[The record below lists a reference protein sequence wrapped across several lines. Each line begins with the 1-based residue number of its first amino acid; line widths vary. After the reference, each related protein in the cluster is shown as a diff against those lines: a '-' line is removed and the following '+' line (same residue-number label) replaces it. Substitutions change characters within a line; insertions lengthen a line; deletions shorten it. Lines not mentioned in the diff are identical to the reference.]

1 MSVWA
6 DISSFFSGLM
16 DWLSQNQ
23 ADPATYL
30 FVFFIF
36 CILAAIILPIPIEV
50 ALIGDPGIY
59 FPLKVLV
66 LAFGKATGAVAVFF
80 IGEKI
85 EETISKFQR
94 WGWFRWLLVKSEKF
108 VRRYGYYA
116 LFAIMSIPFMI
127 DTIPLYIFSLL
138 NKEGKL
144 LSLRGFALT
153 NLLAGFTRGT
163 IIGIIIYVLGY
174 PM

>member
-1 MSVWA
+1 MSILNG
-6 DISSFFSGLM
+6 ISDFFSGLM
-16 DWLSQNQ
+16 NWLSQNQ
-23 ADPATYL
+23 TDPATYL
-30 FVFFIF
+30 LVFFVF
-36 CILAAIILPIPIEV
+36 CVLAAIILPIPIEV

-66 LAFGKATGAVAVFF
+66 LALGKSVGAAGVFI

-85 EETISKFQR
+85 EETVEKLRR
-94 WGWFRWLLVKSEKF
+94 WGWFRWLLKKSEWF

-116 LFAIMSIPFMI
+116 LFVIMSIPFMV
-127 DTIPLYIFSLL
+127 DTIPLYVFSLL

-144 LSLRGFALT
+144 LSMRGFVIV
-153 NLLAGFTRGT
+153 NFLAGLTRGT

>member
-1 MSVWA
+1 
-6 DISSFFSGLM
+6 
-16 DWLSQNQ
+16 
-23 ADPATYL
+23 
-30 FVFFIF
+30 
-36 CILAAIILPIPIEV
+36 
-50 ALIGDPGIY
+50 
-59 FPLKVLV
+59 
-66 LAFGKATGAVAVFF
+66 
-80 IGEKI
+80 
-85 EETISKFQR
+85 
-94 WGWFRWLLVKSEKF
+94 
-108 VRRYGYYA
+108 
-116 LFAIMSIPFMI
+116 MSIPFMI